1 MREIEFRG
9 KAIHPNSL
17 EQIVGSWAYGGIF
30 ENKIIS
36 RNLDMD
42 SHYHGFISEIEIDL
56 KTIGQYTGL
65 KDKNGKKIFEWDIV
79 EIDVHD
85 HLMILY
91 GVVTYNEV
99 TEWTTD
105 LLTAKKWLENAK
117 QGFYDGEVDEDYY
130 VALIKLDVEAFL
142 YDLYDKETDLSDQL
156 HDEAET
162 MEEYWLILD
171 DDGTYMV
178 KEVTE

>member
-65 KDKNGKKIFEWDIV
+65 KDKNGKKIFEGDIV
-79 EIDVHD
+79 DISVYDRLDWSSIKGKVVFLNGAWLVEDVGHFAITLQSETNEIEIIGNVH
-85 HLMILY
+85 
-91 GVVTYNEV
+91 
-99 TEWTTD
+99 
-105 LLTAKKWLENAK
+105 EN
-117 QGFYDGEVDEDYY
+117 
-130 VALIKLDVEAFL
+130 L
-142 YDLYDKETDLSDQL
+142 
-156 HDEAET
+156 
-162 MEEYWLILD
+162 
-171 DDGTYMV
+171 
-178 KEVTE
+178 

>member
-65 KDKNGKKIFEWDIV
+65 KDKNGKNIFEGDIV
-79 EIDVHD
+79 DISVYDRLDWSSIKGKVVFLNGAWLVEDVGHFAITLQSETNEIEIIGNVH
-85 HLMILY
+85 
-91 GVVTYNEV
+91 
-99 TEWTTD
+99 
-105 LLTAKKWLENAK
+105 ENL
-117 QGFYDGEVDEDYY
+117 G
-130 VALIKLDVEAFL
+130 LWEA
-142 YDLYDKETDLSDQL
+142 
-156 HDEAET
+156 
-162 MEEYWLILD
+162 
-171 DDGTYMV
+171 
-178 KEVTE
+178 

>member
-17 EQIVGSWAYGGIF
+17 EQIIGSWAYGGIF

-65 KDKNGKKIFEWDIV
+65 KDKNGKKIFEGDIV
-79 EIDVHD
+79 DISVYDRLDWSSIKGKVVFLNGAWLVEDVGHFAITLQSETNEIEIIGNVH
-85 HLMILY
+85 
-91 GVVTYNEV
+91 
-99 TEWTTD
+99 
-105 LLTAKKWLENAK
+105 ENL
-117 QGFYDGEVDEDYY
+117 G
-130 VALIKLDVEAFL
+130 LWEA
-142 YDLYDKETDLSDQL
+142 
-156 HDEAET
+156 
-162 MEEYWLILD
+162 
-171 DDGTYMV
+171 
-178 KEVTE
+178 